1 MNLCKT
7 PNKLQSAI
15 ECLALLA
22 LAVALRALY
31 IGKTDLGGD
40 ESFTLYMALQSLPD
54 IVAML
59 TRGDNPPLWET
70 LLHFWTKVFGI
81 SEVAIRSLSLIF
93 SALTVIPS
101 ICSANG
107 TSSVS

>member
-15 ECLALLA
+15 ECLVLLA

-70 LLHFWTKVFGI
+70 LLHFGPRFSTSPK
-81 SEVAIRSLSLIF
+81 SPSAPCRSF
-93 SALTVIPS
+93 SAH
-101 ICSANG
+101 
-107 TSSVS
+107 